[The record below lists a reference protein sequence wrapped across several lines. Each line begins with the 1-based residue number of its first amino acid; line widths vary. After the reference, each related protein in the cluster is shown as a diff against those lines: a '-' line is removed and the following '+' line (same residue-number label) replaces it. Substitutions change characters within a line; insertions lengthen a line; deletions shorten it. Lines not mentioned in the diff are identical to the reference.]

1 MDKPMRNARFALMS
15 LGFGFRDL
23 LFPPKSKL
31 IELGIIGVG
40 NHILDYGCGTGSYSI
55 AASRLVGNSGKVYAL
70 DIQPLSIQ
78 KIKKSVLKKRLK
90 NVKAIQSNCAT
101 SLENDTID
109 VVLLFDT
116 FHNLNAPEGVLKE
129 LHRALKP
136 KSILCVNDHHM
147 KEGQILSEI
156 TKNHLFAL
164 SRRHNKFYLF
174 SKL

>member
-1 MDKPMRNARFALMS
+1 MW
-15 LGFGFRDL
+15 
-23 LFPPKSKL
+23 
-31 IELGIIGVG
+31 
-40 NHILDYGCGTGSYSI
+40 
-55 AASRLVGNSGKVYAL
+55 NSGKVYAL

-156 TKNHLFAL
+156 TKNHLFTL